1 MDNKNLEKVKII
13 LLGVIAV
20 ILLCLLV
27 IISLRYKSD
36 NKNNVQ
42 NGDNNY
48 LTGSIS
54 AKLMGYNF
62 LETKYVDR
70 KDVVKQKND
79 FLQFLSNGKA
89 KVFKDWNGNILIF
102 RRTTS
107 SVNYVNTYANGI
119 VDVNFSWVE
128 QGNYD
133 DEKSLKSAGII

>member
-1 MDNKNLEKVKII
+1 MAVDVQYGGDEHNVPTGI
-13 LLGVIAV
+13 LNPIGSKYPIVI
-20 ILLCLLV
+20 
-27 IISLRYKSD
+27 
-36 NKNNVQ
+36 Q